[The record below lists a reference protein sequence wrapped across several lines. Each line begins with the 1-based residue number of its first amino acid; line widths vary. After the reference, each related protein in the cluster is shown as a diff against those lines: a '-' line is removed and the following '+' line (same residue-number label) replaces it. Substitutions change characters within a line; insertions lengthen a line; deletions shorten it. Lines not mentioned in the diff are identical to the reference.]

1 MRNFINLLVCGLVL
15 TIFTNCN
22 LRNNKSAQVEHA
34 QIKAVVES
42 KNQYKEDFYKFIER
56 FHSDTVFR
64 ISRSAERLVKNYNF
78 WKEFFPDTGIEEADL
93 LWGKLRETVHFL
105 DTASRAYCSDRFEK
119 TIDIKNDSI
128 AWVTMK
134 MDARDFCSDSYI
146 ICRYKLNDGLW
157 VIYDFEGDVANS
169 CFD

>member
-1 MRNFINLLVCGLVL
+1 MKKYINLLLCGLFV
-15 TIFTNCN
+15 TTFANCN
-22 LRNNKSAQVEHA
+22 LLNNKSAQVEQT
-34 QIKAVVES
+34 QIKVSES
-42 KNQYKEDFYKFIER
+42 KKQSKEDFDKFVER

-105 DTASRAYCSDRFEK
+105 DSASRAYFSDRFEK
-119 TIDIKNDSI
+119 TIEIKNDSI

-134 MDARDFCSDSYI
+134 MDARDFCSSSYI